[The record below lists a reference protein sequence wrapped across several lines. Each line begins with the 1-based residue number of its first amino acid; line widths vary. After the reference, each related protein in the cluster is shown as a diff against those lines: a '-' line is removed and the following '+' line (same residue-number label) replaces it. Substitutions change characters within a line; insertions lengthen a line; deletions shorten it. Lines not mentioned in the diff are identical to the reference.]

1 MREKIFMAIL
11 LLAFCAGQAQAAPLQ
26 RRSLAG
32 KLTALAAPHGNK
44 VGIAFLDLKT
54 GWTFSLNG
62 SREFPAASVA
72 KVPVM
77 AAAYHLADSGLL
89 DLDQK
94 VLFLESD
101 KLGGAGVLQWL
112 KGNRQY
118 SLWNLMRLMITLSDN
133 TATRLV
139 VNTVGLPAIAAYVKN
154 IGLKQTR
161 IIDPTM
167 LVEPPYPNNNLTS
180 PDDLAKVMAMI
191 HNCRGFSKKSAKQ
204 MIAWM
209 NYQRYRWGIWRGVP
223 PGTYVADKTG
233 QLEGILN
240 DAGIVYTK
248 KGNYVLSI
256 FTWGFKKQRDARLLI
271 NDISRIT
278 YEEYTGEK
286 VRPPTKIAKK
296 KKVIKRKL
304 SRRPSVKYRQWS
316 GRRGSASGRKSLTSR
331 RR

>member
-1 MREKIFMAIL
+1 MLRKTLSFLIIFF
-11 LLAFCAGQAQAAPLQ
+11 LAASAQALNRAGLEQ
-26 RRSLAG
+26 RLSR
-32 KLTALAAPHGNK
+32 LTATVESR
-44 VGIAFLDLKT
+44 VGVAFIDLKS
-54 GWTFSLNG
+54 GWSFSVNG
-62 SREFPAASVA
+62 SREFPAASIG

-77 AAAYHLADSGLL
+77 AAAYHYYDCGAFDIE
-89 DLDQK
+89 K
-94 VLFLESD
+94 RVMFRESD
-101 KLGGAGVLQWL
+101 KLEGAGVLRWM
-112 KGNRQY
+112 KGGREY

-139 VNTVGLPAIAAYVKN
+139 VNAVTLPSIEAYVKS

-161 IIDPTM
+161 IVDPTM
-167 LVEPPYPNNNLTS
+167 LVEPPDPNNNLTS
-180 PDDLAKVMAMI
+180 PWDMAKQFSLI

-204 MIAWM
+204 MIAWL

-223 PGTYVADKTG
+223 PGTYVANKTG

-240 DAGIVYTK
+240 DAGIIYTK

-256 FTWGFKKQRDARLLI
+256 FTYGFKKQRDARLLI

-286 VRPPTKIAKK
+286 V
-296 KKVIKRKL
+296 IKRKL
-304 SRRPSVKYRQWS
+304 SRRPSAKWKRPS
-316 GRRGSASGRKSLTSR
+316 GRRGSVSSRKSRTYR